1 MVEKESAEQT
11 TRSGA
16 LQNVLRTYATPIL
29 AVVGFLI
36 IYLIVAL
43 PYLTRKSSFKVGRPS
58 PSTVTAMHSFEVED
72 LEKTNDLRE
81 SERQRVKDLY
91 LDPSAQA
98 EAITRL
104 HDFFVMV
111 TAWNLEGD
119 SKEELR
125 SKVRE
130 AFGLELSEA
139 QIQSITGLTD
149 EVRRLVTSDAVEII
163 ASLEQDPISTENL
176 DLKREEAL
184 RDAGEES
191 LDDQYK
197 ELTGV
202 LAAGFLKA
210 NTAYPLSL
218 IYREME
224 KGAQMIQPAYIQVSE
239 GEKILDKGDIVTI
252 LDMRKLE
259 ESGVFSTVTS
269 LQQMLGIFLI
279 FAGLT
284 AALYVYLGRKR
295 SSRRIP
301 DRIQLFYPVVLV
313 IFTVIARGLAIMAE
327 SNVLWGFLIPVPLV
341 ALLTVL
347 MLGKETALVMTCLA
361 TVITGFLLKGNFYL
375 TIAALLSGLVTV
387 FFARRAN
394 RREDVLIQGIWIS
407 AAVGLSCFTVAMVFK
422 DVYTSLGAMGIGVV
436 NGLFST
442 VLALGL
448 IPLLEKVSGATTHI
462 RLLELASPESP
473 LMKDLITTAPG
484 TYSHSLMLGNLAEA
498 AAREVGAD
506 PLLARVG
513 AYYHDIGKIKRP
525 TFFVEN
531 LARDGRGHEN
541 INPNLSALII
551 SAHVKEGVEL
561 AQQYHLPQEVIDII
575 QQHHGTS
582 VIKYF
587 YARAIE
593 SMGKE
598 GKVEEEHF
606 RYPGEKPHSKEAAI
620 VMLADALEAA
630 TRSLPR
636 ATPVKLEQVIQNVI
650 EERLRDGQLDECE
663 LSLQDLGRINRAFL
677 QMTLGSYHERV
688 QYPSL
693 SIGGNKWKY

>member
-1 MVEKESAEQT
+1 MVEKEPAERT
-11 TRSGA
+11 TRRGIIHNISR
-16 LQNVLRTYATPIL
+16 VYATPIM
-29 AVVGFLI
+29 ATVAFLI

-43 PYLTRKSSFKVGRPS
+43 PYLTRRSSFKVGRPS
-58 PSTVTAMHSFEVED
+58 PSTVTAMHSFEIED
-72 LEKTNDLRE
+72 LEKTDDSRE
-81 SERQRVKDLY
+81 QGRQRVKDLY

-111 TAWNLEGD
+111 SAYNLEGN
-119 SKEELR
+119 SNEELR
-125 SKVRE
+125 NRVRE
-130 AFGLELSEA
+130 TFGLELDEDRM
-139 QIQSITGLTD
+139 QSITGLTD

-163 ASLEQDPISTENL
+163 ASLEKDPISTENL

-184 RDAGEES
+184 RDAGEVS
-191 LDDQYK
+191 LDDQYRD
-197 ELTGV
+197 LTGV
-202 LAAGFLKA
+202 LAAGFLKT
-210 NTAYPLSL
+210 NTAYPLNL
-218 IYREME
+218 IYKEME
-224 KGAQMIQPAYIQVSE
+224 KGAQMIPPAYIQVSE
-239 GEKILDKGDIVTI
+239 GEKILDKGDIVTV

-259 ESGVFSTVTS
+259 ESGIFSTVTS

-284 AALYVYLGRKR
+284 AAFYVYSRKKR
-295 SSRRIP
+295 SRSHMP
-301 DRIQLFYPVVLV
+301 DRIQYFYPVVLV
-313 IFTVIARGLAIMAE
+313 IFTVIARGLSIMTE
-327 SNVLWGFLIPVPLV
+327 SNVLWGFFIPVPLV

-361 TVITGFLLKGNFYL
+361 TVVTGFLLKGNFYL

-387 FFARRAN
+387 FFSRRAN
-394 RREDVLIQGIWIS
+394 RREDVLVQGLWIA
-407 AAVGLSCFTVAMVFK
+407 AAVGVVCFTVAIVFK
-422 DVYTSLGAMGIGVV
+422 DAYTSLAALGVGV
-436 NGLFST
+436 SNGLFST

-473 LMKDLITTAPG
+473 LMKELIKTAPG

-513 AYYHDIGKIKRP
+513 AYYHDVGKIKRP

-551 SAHVKEGVEL
+551 AAHVKEGVEL
-561 AQQYHLPQEVIDII
+561 AHQQHLPQEVIDII

-582 VIKYF
+582 VIRYF
-587 YARAIE
+587 YVLAMENA
-593 SMGKE
+593 GKE

-636 ATPVKLEQVIQNVI
+636 ATPVKLEQLIQNVI

-677 QMTLGSYHERV
+677 QMTLGSHHERI
-688 QYPSL
+688 QYPDL
-693 SIGGNKWKY
+693 AIGGSKWKY

>member
-1 MVEKESAEQT
+1 MIEKEPAERT
-11 TRSGA
+11 TRSGIIRGI
-16 LQNVLRTYATPIL
+16 LRTYATPIL
-29 AVVGFLI
+29 AVVAFLI

-58 PSTVTAMHSFEVED
+58 PSTVTAMHSFELDD
-72 LEKTNDLRE
+72 LEKTEASRE
-81 SERQRVKDLY
+81 QERQRVKDLY

-98 EAITRL
+98 EAITHL

-111 TAWNLEGD
+111 SAWKLEGN
-119 SKEELR
+119 SNEELR
-125 SKVRE
+125 NRVRE
-130 AFGLELSEA
+130 TYGLELDEA
-139 QIQSITGLTD
+139 RMQSVIGLTD
-149 EVRRLVTSDAVEII
+149 EVRRLVTSEAVEII

-184 RDAGEES
+184 REAGQVS
-191 LDDQYK
+191 LDDQYRD
-197 ELTGV
+197 LTGV
-202 LAAGFLKA
+202 LAAGFLKT
-210 NTAYPLSL
+210 NTAYPLNL
-218 IYREME
+218 IYKEME
-224 KGAQMIQPAYIQVSE
+224 KGAQMIPPACIRVSE
-239 GEKILDKGDIVTI
+239 GEKILDKGDIVTV

-259 ESGVFSTVTS
+259 ESGVFSTFTS

-284 AALYVYLGRKR
+284 AAFYVY
-295 SSRRIP
+295 SRRKNNRRP
-301 DRIQLFYPVVLV
+301 MPGRIQFIYPVVMV
-313 IFTVIARGLAIMAE
+313 IFTVMARGLAIMTE

-361 TVITGFLLKGNFYL
+361 TVVTGFLLKGNFYL

-394 RREDVLIQGIWIS
+394 RREDVLVQGLWIA
-407 AAVGLSCFTVAMVFK
+407 AAVGLVCCAVSIVFK
-422 DVYTSLGAMGIGVV
+422 DAYTSLAALGVGV
-436 NGLFST
+436 ANGLFCT

-473 LMKDLITTAPG
+473 LMRELITTAPG

-506 PLLARVG
+506 PLLTRVG

-551 SAHVKEGVEL
+551 AAHVKEGVEL
-561 AQQYHLPQEVIDII
+561 AHQYHLPQEVVDII

-587 YARAIE
+587 YARAME
-593 SMGKE
+593 NVGKE
-598 GKVEEEHF
+598 GKVEEGHF
-606 RYPGEKPHSKEAAI
+606 RYPGEKPHGKEAAI
-620 VMLADALEAA
+620 VMLADALEAS
-630 TRSLPR
+630 TRALPR
-636 ATPVKLEQVIQNVI
+636 ATPVKLEQLIQNVI

-663 LSLQDLGRINRAFL
+663 LSMQDLGRINRAFL
-677 QMTLGSYHERV
+677 QMTLGSHHERM
-688 QYPSL
+688 QYPNL
-693 SIGGNKWKY
+693 FIGGSKWKY

>member
-1 MVEKESAEQT
+1 MVEKETAEQT
-11 TRSGA
+11 KRSGA
-16 LQNVLRTYATPIL
+16 LQRMLQAYATPIL

-111 TAWNLEGD
+111 AAWNLEGD

-125 SKVRE
+125 NKVQE
-130 AFGLELSEA
+130 AFGLKLNEA
-139 QIQSITGLTD
+139 QIQSITGMTD

-176 DLKREEAL
+176 ELKREEAL
-184 RDAGEES
+184 RDAGQVS

-210 NTAYPLSL
+210 NTAYPLNL

-239 GEKILDKGDIVTI
+239 GEKILDKGDIVTL

-284 AALYVYLGRKR
+284 AALYVYLRRKR

-313 IFTVIARGLAIMAE
+313 IFTVIARGLAIMTE
-327 SNVLWGFLIPVPLV
+327 SNALWGFLVPVPLV

-394 RREDVLIQGIWIS
+394 RREDVLVQGIWIS
-407 AAVGLSCFTVAMVFK
+407 AAVGLACFTVAMVFK
-422 DVYTSLGAMGIGVV
+422 DVYTSLGAMGIGVA

-473 LMKDLITTAPG
+473 LMKELITTAPG

-551 SAHVKEGVEL
+551 SSHVKEGVEL

-587 YARAIE
+587 YARAME

-606 RYPGEKPHSKEAAI
+606 RYPGEKPHGKEAAI

>member
-1 MVEKESAEQT
+1 MVEKETAEQT
-11 TRSGA
+11 KRSGA
-16 LQNVLRTYATPIL
+16 LQRMLQAYATPIL

-111 TAWNLEGD
+111 AAWNLEGD

-125 SKVRE
+125 NKVQE
-130 AFGLELSEA
+130 AFGLKLNEA
-139 QIQSITGLTD
+139 QIQSITGMTD

-176 DLKREEAL
+176 ELKREEAL
-184 RDAGEES
+184 RDAGQVS

-210 NTAYPLSL
+210 NTAYPLNL
-218 IYREME
+218 IYKEME

-239 GEKILDKGDIVTI
+239 GEKILDKGDIVTL

-284 AALYVYLGRKR
+284 AALYVYLRRKR

-313 IFTVIARGLAIMAE
+313 IFTVIARGLAIMTE
-327 SNVLWGFLIPVPLV
+327 SNALWGFLVPVPLV

-394 RREDVLIQGIWIS
+394 RREDVLVQGIWIS
-407 AAVGLSCFTVAMVFK
+407 AAVGLACFTVAMVFK
-422 DVYTSLGAMGIGVV
+422 DVYTSLGAMGIGVA

-473 LMKDLITTAPG
+473 LMKELITTAPG

-551 SAHVKEGVEL
+551 SSHVKEGVEL

-587 YARAIE
+587 YARAME

-606 RYPGEKPHSKEAAI
+606 RYPGEKPHGKEAAI